1 MRSTLAPETILYSV
15 LLIGLGG
22 CAYFNTFYNA
32 QQYYQEAEK
41 IRLQK
46 EGETI
51 PITAMDKYGKT
62 VQKCQKVLNDFPES
76 KFRLDAILLMAKAR
90 FYRSD
95 YDLALGNL
103 KTISEVGSEQQI
115 EEAGYWRALCKW
127 KKGNVQTGINEL
139 TVLLESSE
147 SKNIQS
153 KCHLSLAEIAQEL
166 KEPETAM
173 SHLQEGARLTQ
184 NRDEK
189 GVIYGRLAEMAF
201 NREEYELAEDGYSN
215 VIAHSL
221 SKNNVEK
228 ANLQILKILRIQK
241 KYRSASRKIKGMLA
255 DDKFNRISGNLEL
268 ELVQLY
274 RAQGEFSE
282 IETRLESIVNDYQRT
297 LVSAEAYYQLG
308 QIYTSEKWN
317 LVKAKEYFDLVSKES
332 SKSLFSPMAKSRSKA
347 ISTYQEA
354 EKDLDSHRNIPIEE
368 DTTQAAS
375 YQDTLSTSV
384 SIIIPE
390 RTVPELYYQLADL
403 EAFSFNRYP
412 QAIEFLNII
421 INEYLDS
428 PFQAKSMFALAFVHE
443 SMGNKEAAEK
453 ARDDL
458 LASFPASDYASYL
471 SEDAQVETKAQ
482 ETAYLQAE
490 SQITDNIDNAIQLFK
505 SALALDLKGDLAA
518 PAAYSIGYYYDQ
530 TAVIDSAVKYYQWI
544 RENHPESDQSKQAG
558 IRLQTLNMVLSSIAP
573 ADTLESSVQEDN

>member
-62 VQKCQKVLNDFPES
+62 IQKCQKVLNDFPES

-95 YDLALGNL
+95 YDLALSNL
-103 KTISEVGSEQQI
+103 KTISEVGSEKQM

-166 KEPETAM
+166 KELETAM

-221 SKNNVEK
+221 SKDNVEK
-228 ANLQILKILRIQK
+228 AHLQILKILRIQK

-458 LASFPASDYASYL
+458 LASFPTSDYASYL
-471 SEDAQVETKAQ
+471 SEDVQVETKAQ

>member
-76 KFRLDAILLMAKAR
+76 KFKLDAILLMAKAR

-115 EEAGYWRALCKW
+115 EEAGYWHALCKW

-221 SKNNVEK
+221 SKDNVEK
-228 ANLQILKILRIQK
+228 AHLQILKILRIQK

-354 EKDLDSHRNIPIEE
+354 EKDLDSHGNIPIEE

-375 YQDTLSTSV
+375 DQDTLSTSV

-458 LASFPASDYASYL
+458 LASFPTSDYASYL
-471 SEDAQVETKAQ
+471 SEDVQVETKAQ

>member
-228 ANLQILKILRIQK
+228 AHLQILKILRIQK

-354 EKDLDSHRNIPIEE
+354 EKDLDSHGNIPIEE

-471 SEDAQVETKAQ
+471 SEDVQVETKAQ

>member
-1 MRSTLAPETILYSV
+1 MLSRFTPETILYSV
-15 LLIGLGG
+15 LLIGLSG

-46 EGETI
+46 EGDAI

-90 FYRSD
+90 FYRAD
-95 YDLALGNL
+95 YDLALSNL
-103 KTISEVGSEQQI
+103 KTIAQIGNEQQM

-139 TVLLESSE
+139 TILLGASDSR
-147 SKNIQS
+147 NIQS

-221 SKNNVEK
+221 SKDNVEK
-228 ANLQILKILRIQK
+228 AHLQILKILRIQK

-297 LVSAEAYYQLG
+297 PVSAEAYYQLG

-317 LVKAKEYFDLVSKES
+317 LVKAKEYFNLVSKES

-347 ISTYQEA
+347 ISAYQAA
-354 EKDLDSHRNIPIEE
+354 EKDLDSHRIISIEK
-368 DTTQAAS
+368 DTTHVVS
-375 YQDTLSTSV
+375 DQDTLNTSV
-384 SIIIPE
+384 SLIIPE
-390 RTVPELYYQLADL
+390 RTVPELFYQLADL

-412 QAIEFLNII
+412 QSIEFFNII
-421 INEYLDS
+421 INEYPDS

-443 SMGNKEAAEK
+443 SMGNKEEADK
-453 ARDDL
+453 NRDDL
-458 LASFPASDYASYL
+458 LTLFPTSEYASYL
-471 SEDAQVETKAQ
+471 SESVQAETKAQ
-482 ETAYLQAE
+482 EITYLQAE
-490 SQITDNIDNAIQLFK
+490 SQITDNINNAIQLFK
-505 SALALDLKGDLAA
+505 SALSMDMKGDLAA
-518 PAAYSIGYYYDQ
+518 PAAFSIGYHYDQ

-544 RENHPESDQSKQAG
+544 KENHPGSDQSKQAD

>member
-1 MRSTLAPETILYSV
+1 
-15 LLIGLGG
+15 
-22 CAYFNTFYNA
+22 
-32 QQYYQEAEK
+32 
-41 IRLQK
+41 
-46 EGETI
+46 
-51 PITAMDKYGKT
+51 
-62 VQKCQKVLNDFPES
+62 
-76 KFRLDAILLMAKAR
+76 
-90 FYRSD
+90 
-95 YDLALGNL
+95 
-103 KTISEVGSEQQI
+103 
-115 EEAGYWRALCKW
+115 
-127 KKGNVQTGINEL
+127 
-139 TVLLESSE
+139 
-147 SKNIQS
+147 
-153 KCHLSLAEIAQEL
+153 
-166 KEPETAM
+166 
-173 SHLQEGARLTQ
+173 
-184 NRDEK
+184 
-189 GVIYGRLAEMAF
+189 
-201 NREEYELAEDGYSN
+201 
-215 VIAHSL
+215 
-221 SKNNVEK
+221 
-228 ANLQILKILRIQK
+228 
-241 KYRSASRKIKGMLA
+241 MLA

-390 RTVPELYYQLADL
+390 RTAPELYYQLADL

-458 LASFPASDYASYL
+458 LASFPTSDYASYL
-471 SEDAQVETKAQ
+471 SEDVQVETKAQ

>member
-103 KTISEVGSEQQI
+103 KTISELGSEQQI

-228 ANLQILKILRIQK
+228 AHLQILKILRIQK

-297 LVSAEAYYQLG
+297 LVSAEAYYQFG
-308 QIYTSEKWN
+308 HIYTSEKWN

>member
-228 ANLQILKILRIQK
+228 AHLQILKILRIQK

>member
-166 KEPETAM
+166 KDPETAM

-228 ANLQILKILRIQK
+228 AHLQILKILRIQK

-354 EKDLDSHRNIPIEE
+354 EKDLDSHGNIPIEE

-471 SEDAQVETKAQ
+471 SEDVQVETKAQ

>member
-1 MRSTLAPETILYSV
+1 MLSRFTPETILYSV
-15 LLIGLGG
+15 LLIGLSG

-46 EGETI
+46 EGDAI

-90 FYRSD
+90 FYRAD
-95 YDLALGNL
+95 YDLALSNL
-103 KTISEVGSEQQI
+103 KTIAQIGNEQQM

-139 TVLLESSE
+139 TMLLESSD

-173 SHLQEGARLTQ
+173 SHLQEGARLTK

-201 NREEYELAEDGYSN
+201 NREEYELAEVGYSN

-221 SKNNVEK
+221 SKDNVEK
-228 ANLQILKILRIQK
+228 AHLQILKILRIQK

-297 LVSAEAYYQLG
+297 PVSAEAYYQLG

-347 ISTYQEA
+347 ISAYQEA
-354 EKDLDSHRNIPIEE
+354 EKDLDSHRIISIKK
-368 DTTQAAS
+368 DTTQVAS
-375 YQDTLSTSV
+375 DQDTLSTSV

-390 RTVPELYYQLADL
+390 RTVPELFYQLADL

-412 QAIEFLNII
+412 QSIEFFNII
-421 INEYLDS
+421 INEYPDS

-443 SMGNKEAAEK
+443 SMGNKEEADK
-453 ARDDL
+453 SRDDL
-458 LASFPASDYASYL
+458 LTLFPTSEYASYL
-471 SEDAQVETKAQ
+471 SESVQAETKAQ
-482 ETAYLQAE
+482 EITYLQAE
-490 SQITDNIDNAIQLFK
+490 SQITDNINNAIQLFK
-505 SALALDLKGDLAA
+505 SALSMDMKGDLAA
-518 PAAYSIGYYYDQ
+518 PAAFSIGYHYDQ

-544 RENHPESDQSKQAG
+544 KENHPGSDQSKQAD

>member
-228 ANLQILKILRIQK
+228 AHLQILKILRIQK

-443 SMGNKEAAEK
+443 SMGNKELAEE
-453 ARDDL
+453 ARKDL

-544 RENHPESDQSKQAG
+544 RDNHPESDQSKQAG

>member
-221 SKNNVEK
+221 SKDNVEK
-228 ANLQILKILRIQK
+228 AHLQILKILRIQK

-308 QIYTSEKWN
+308 QIYTSENGTW
-317 LVKAKEYFDLVSKES
+317 
-332 SKSLFSPMAKSRSKA
+332 
-347 ISTYQEA
+347 
-354 EKDLDSHRNIPIEE
+354 
-368 DTTQAAS
+368 
-375 YQDTLSTSV
+375 
-384 SIIIPE
+384 
-390 RTVPELYYQLADL
+390 
-403 EAFSFNRYP
+403 
-412 QAIEFLNII
+412 
-421 INEYLDS
+421 
-428 PFQAKSMFALAFVHE
+428 
-443 SMGNKEAAEK
+443 
-453 ARDDL
+453 
-458 LASFPASDYASYL
+458 
-471 SEDAQVETKAQ
+471 
-482 ETAYLQAE
+482 
-490 SQITDNIDNAIQLFK
+490 
-505 SALALDLKGDLAA
+505 
-518 PAAYSIGYYYDQ
+518 
-530 TAVIDSAVKYYQWI
+530 
-544 RENHPESDQSKQAG
+544 
-558 IRLQTLNMVLSSIAP
+558 
-573 ADTLESSVQEDN
+573 

>member
-1 MRSTLAPETILYSV
+1 MLSRFTPETILYSV
-15 LLIGLGG
+15 LLIGLSG

-46 EGETI
+46 EGDAI

-90 FYRSD
+90 FYRAD
-95 YDLALGNL
+95 YDLALSNL
-103 KTISEVGSEQQI
+103 KTIAQIGNEQQM

-139 TVLLESSE
+139 TILLGASDSR
-147 SKNIQS
+147 NIQS

-221 SKNNVEK
+221 SKDNVEK
-228 ANLQILKILRIQK
+228 AHLQILKILRIQK

-297 LVSAEAYYQLG
+297 PVSAEAYYQLG

-317 LVKAKEYFDLVSKES
+317 LVKAKEYFNLVSKES

-347 ISTYQEA
+347 ISAYQAA
-354 EKDLDSHRNIPIEE
+354 EKDLDSHRIISIEK
-368 DTTQAAS
+368 DTTHVVS
-375 YQDTLSTSV
+375 DQDTLNTSV

-390 RTVPELYYQLADL
+390 RTVPELFYQLADL

-412 QAIEFLNII
+412 QSIEFFNII
-421 INEYLDS
+421 INEYPDS

-443 SMGNKEAAEK
+443 SMGNKEEADK
-453 ARDDL
+453 SRDDL
-458 LASFPASDYASYL
+458 LTLFPTSEYASYL
-471 SEDAQVETKAQ
+471 SESVQAETKAQ
-482 ETAYLQAE
+482 EITYLQAE
-490 SQITDNIDNAIQLFK
+490 SQITDNINNAIQLYK
-505 SALALDLKGDLAA
+505 SALSMDMKGDLAA
-518 PAAYSIGYYYDQ
+518 PAAFSIGYHYDQ

-544 RENHPESDQSKQAG
+544 KENHPGSDQSKQAD

>member
-1 MRSTLAPETILYSV
+1 MRSTLTQKTILYSV
-15 LLIGLGG
+15 LLVWLGG

-90 FYRSD
+90 FYRAD
-95 YDLALGNL
+95 YDLALSNL
-103 KTISEVGSEQQI
+103 KTISNVGSEQQM

-127 KKGNVQTGINEL
+127 KKGSVQTGINEL

-147 SKNIQS
+147 SKKIQS

-173 SHLQEGARLTQ
+173 LHLQEGARLTQ

-221 SKNNVEK
+221 SKDNIEK
-228 ANLQILKILRIQK
+228 AHLQILKILRIQK

-255 DDKFNRISGNLEL
+255 DDNFNRISGNLEL

-332 SKSLFSPMAKSRSKA
+332 SKSLFSPMAKSRSRA

-354 EKDLDSHRNIPIEE
+354 EKDLDSHLNIKIEE
-368 DTTQAAS
+368 DTTQIAS
-375 YQDTLSTSV
+375 NQDTLDISV
-384 SIIIPE
+384 SNIIPE
-390 RTVPELYYQLADL
+390 RTLPELYYQLADL
-403 EAFSFNRYP
+403 EAFSFIRYP
-412 QAIEFLNII
+412 QAINFLNKI
-421 INEYLDS
+421 INEYPDS
-428 PFQAKSMFALAFVHE
+428 PFQAKSMFALVFVHE
-443 SMGNKEAAEK
+443 SMGNKVAAEESRK
-453 ARDDL
+453 DL

-471 SEDAQVETKAQ
+471 SDDVQVETKAQ
-482 ETAYLQAE
+482 ERAYIQAE
-490 SQITDNIDNAIQLFK
+490 SQITDNINNAIQLFK
-505 SALALDLKGDLAA
+505 SALAFDLKGDLAA

-530 TAVIDSAVKYYQWI
+530 TAVIDSAMKYYQWI
-544 RENHPESDQSKQAG
+544 RENHPESDQAKQAG
-558 IRLQTLNMVLSSIAP
+558 TRLQTLNMVLSAIAP
-573 ADTLESSVQEDN
+573 ADTLESSVQDDN

>member
-1 MRSTLAPETILYSV
+1 MRTRFTPETILYLI

-32 QQYYQEAEK
+32 QQYFQEAEK

-46 EGETI
+46 EGDAI

-76 KFRLDAILLMAKAR
+76 KFKLDAILLMAKAR
-90 FYRSD
+90 FYRAD
-95 YDLALGNL
+95 YDLALNNL
-103 KTISEVGSEQQI
+103 KTISQAGSEQQK

-127 KKGNVQTGINEL
+127 KKGNVQTSINEL
-139 TVLLESSE
+139 TILLESSDAK
-147 SKNIQS
+147 SIQS

-166 KEPETAM
+166 KEPDKAM

-201 NREEYELAEDGYSN
+201 NREEYKLAEDGYSN

-221 SKNNVEK
+221 SKDNVEK
-228 ANLQILKILRIQK
+228 AHLQILKILRIQK

-297 LVSAEAYYQLG
+297 PVSAEAYYQLG

-317 LVKAKEYFDLVSKES
+317 LIKAKEYFDLVSKES
-332 SKSLFSPMAKSRSKA
+332 SQSLFSPMAKSRSKA

-354 EKDLDSHRNIPIEE
+354 EKDLDSHRNIPIED
-368 DTTQAAS
+368 DTTQVNS
-375 YQDTLSTSV
+375 EQDTLNTSV

-390 RTVPELYYQLADL
+390 RTIPELYYQLADL

-412 QAIEFLNII
+412 QSIEYLNII
-421 INEYLDS
+421 INEYSDS
-428 PFQAKSMFALAFVHE
+428 PFQAKAMFALAFVHE
-443 SMGNKEAAEK
+443 SMGNKEEAETS
-453 ARDDL
+453 RNNL
-458 LASFPASDYASYL
+458 LASFPTSEYASYL
-471 SEDAQVETKAQ
+471 SETVHTETKAQ
-482 ETAYLQAE
+482 EAAYLQAE
-490 SQITDNIDNAIQLFK
+490 SQITDNVNNAIQLFK
-505 SALALDLKGDLAA
+505 SALSLDLKGDLAV
-518 PAAYSIGYYYDQ
+518 PAAFSIGYYYDQ

-544 RENHPESDQSKQAG
+544 KDNHPGSDQSKQAD

>member
-1 MRSTLAPETILYSV
+1 MRSTLTQKTILYSV
-15 LLIGLGG
+15 LLIGIQG

-90 FYRSD
+90 FYRAD
-95 YDLALGNL
+95 YDLALSNL
-103 KTISEVGSEQQI
+103 KTISNVGSEQQM
-115 EEAGYWRALCKW
+115 EEAGYWHALCKW
-127 KKGNVQTGINEL
+127 KKGSVQTGINEL

-173 SHLQEGARLTQ
+173 LHLQEGARLTQ

-221 SKNNVEK
+221 SKDNVEK
-228 ANLQILKILRIQK
+228 AHLQILKILRIQK

-354 EKDLDSHRNIPIEE
+354 ENDLDSHLNIPIAE
-368 DTTQAAS
+368 DTTQVAS
-375 YQDTLSTSV
+375 DQDTLNTSV

-390 RTVPELYYQLADL
+390 RTLPELYYQLADL

-412 QAIEFLNII
+412 QSIEFLNII
-421 INEYLDS
+421 INEYPDS

-443 SMGNKEAAEK
+443 SMGNKESAED
-453 ARDDL
+453 ARKDL
-458 LASFPASDYASYL
+458 LASFPTSDYASYL
-471 SEDAQVETKAQ
+471 SEDVQVETKAQ

-490 SQITDNIDNAIQLFK
+490 SQITDNINNAIQLFK
-505 SALALDLKGDLAA
+505 FALALDLKGDLAA

-544 RENHPESDQSKQAG
+544 RENYPESDQSKQAG
-558 IRLQTLNMVLSSIAP
+558 TRLQTLNMVLSSIAP
-573 ADTLESSVQEDN
+573 ADTLESNVQEDN

>member
-76 KFRLDAILLMAKAR
+76 KFKLDAILLMAKAR

-115 EEAGYWRALCKW
+115 EEAGYWHALCKW

-201 NREEYELAEDGYSN
+201 NRAEYELAEDGYSN

-221 SKNNVEK
+221 SKDNVEK
-228 ANLQILKILRIQK
+228 AHLQILKILRIQK

-308 QIYTSEKWN
+308 QIYTSGKWN

-354 EKDLDSHRNIPIEE
+354 EKDLASHLNIPIKE
-368 DTTQAAS
+368 DTTQVVS
-375 YQDTLSTSV
+375 DQDTLSTSV

-390 RTVPELYYQLADL
+390 RTVAELYYQLADL

-412 QAIEFLNII
+412 QAIEFLNKI
-421 INEYLDS
+421 INEYHDS
-428 PFQAKSMFALAFVHE
+428 PFQAKSMFALEFVHE
-443 SMGNKEAAEK
+443 SMGNKEAAEE
-453 ARDDL
+453 ARKDL
-458 LASFPASDYASYL
+458 LASFPTSDYASYL
-471 SEDAQVETKAQ
+471 SEDVQVETKAQ

>member
-95 YDLALGNL
+95 YDLALSNL
-103 KTISEVGSEQQI
+103 KTISEVGSEKQM

-228 ANLQILKILRIQK
+228 AHLQILKILRIQK

-443 SMGNKEAAEK
+443 NMGNKEAAEK

-471 SEDAQVETKAQ
+471 SEDVQVETKAQ

>member
-221 SKNNVEK
+221 SKDNVEK
-228 ANLQILKILRIQK
+228 AHLQILKILRIQK